1 MKKVLYIAVTAL
13 MFTSCESFL
22 DTESYTKKTTANF
35 PVTEKDAIQ
44 MVTGVYATLNKS
56 IANCQNTYFYLS
68 ELAADDR
75 FGGGGENDKDMQV
88 LDHLMYTN
96 IDRFQ
101 SFWTDRYS
109 GINRAN
115 WAIANLDKV
124 ENETMRNQ
132 MMGEALIL
140 RAFFYNE
147 LAEMFGSVP
156 LITTVP
162 QDVADA
168 QVYPAQSPVDDV
180 YAAIASD
187 LKKAIEIMPNNK
199 WNNTVS
205 GSGHLTKWTAEAL
218 LGRVFLFYTGFYGK
232 ESLPLMGE
240 DGAIAGSIAKAEVV
254 TALEDC
260 INNSGHELVS
270 DFRSLWPYTNTV
282 SKPFYPLEGN
292 PQWVK
297 DGENPEQVFA
307 IKCSHLADWST
318 TIGYSNQ
325 YMLHFAIRSHGGADQ
340 FKNLFPFGQG
350 WGAGPV
356 SPKLWKE
363 WQAAEPNDLRREAS
377 ILDGSKTKDYTYGA
391 DKQMEETGLWQKKV
405 IATTA
410 PKSTKAV
417 ELDGK
422 IETVIDKL
430 FNSFTSSDKYYGD
443 GKDDDFQLGHE
454 VDLNVIR
461 FADVLLMHS
470 ELTQTADG
478 MNRVRARAKLPA
490 VTYSETALRNER
502 RWELAFEGTRWADI
516 RRWGIAEQALSNQ
529 LGSDIWNRGV
539 ATVMKNQGAGYA
551 ARYAAT
557 KGFMPI
563 PQSEID
569 LSNGVLK
576 QNAGWDASAV
586 FVSWN
591 E

>member
-1 MKKVLYIAVTAL
+1 MKKVLYIAATAL
-13 MFTSCESFL
+13 LFTSCESFL
-22 DTESYTKKTTANF
+22 DTESYVKKTTGNY
-35 PVTEKDAIQ
+35 PVTERDAIQ
-44 MVTGVYATLNKS
+44 LVTGVYATLNKPL
-56 IANCQNTYFYLS
+56 ANCQNTYFYLS
-68 ELAADDR
+68 ELASDDR

-88 LDHLMYTN
+88 MDHLLYTN
-96 IDRFQ
+96 INRFQ

-115 WAIANLDKV
+115 MAIANLDKV
-124 ENETMRNQ
+124 ANETMRNQ
-132 MMGEALIL
+132 MMGETLTL

-147 LAEMFGSVP
+147 LVEMFGSVP

-162 QDVADA
+162 QNVAEA
-168 QVYPAQSPVDDV
+168 QTYPAQSPVDEI
-180 YAAIASD
+180 YASIAAD
-187 LKKAIEIMPNNK
+187 LKKAIEIMPNKK
-199 WNNTVS
+199 WNETVS
-205 GSGHLTKWTAEAL
+205 GAGHLTKWTAEAL

-240 DGAIAGSIAKAEVV
+240 DGTISGSIGKDEVAA
-254 TALEDC
+254 ALKDC
-260 INNSGHELVS
+260 IDNSGHSLVS
-270 DFRSLWPYTNTV
+270 DYRSLWPYSNKL
-282 SKPFYPLEGN
+282 SKKDYPYVKN
-292 PQWVK
+292 APDWVK

-340 FKNLFPFGQG
+340 YKKLFPFGQG

-363 WQAAEPNDLRREAS
+363 WQAAEPNDPRREAS
-377 ILDGSKTKDYTYGA
+377 ILDGSKTEGYIYGA
-391 DKQMEETGLWQKKV
+391 DKQMEETGLWQKKIV
-405 IATTA
+405 ATTGA
-410 PKSTKAV
+410 KEYNA
-417 ELDGK
+417 DGTIK
-422 IETVIDKL
+422 TL
-430 FNSFTSSDKYYGD
+430 FNSFTSSQDYYGD
-443 GKDDDFQLGHE
+443 GADDDFQLGHE
-454 VDLNVIR
+454 IDLNVIR

-470 ELTQTADG
+470 EITKTADG
-478 MNRVRARAKLPA
+478 MNRVRARAGLPA

>member
-1 MKKVLYIAVTAL
+1 MKKVLYIAASAL
-13 MFTSCESFL
+13 LFTSCESFL
-22 DTESYTKKTTANF
+22 DTESYTKKTTGNY

-44 MVTGVYATLNKS
+44 LVTGVYATLNKP

-68 ELAADDR
+68 ELASDDR

-88 LDHLMYTN
+88 MDHLLYTN
-96 IDRFQ
+96 INRFQ

-115 WAIANLDKV
+115 MAIANLDKV
-124 ENETMRNQ
+124 ANETMRNQ
-132 MMGEALIL
+132 MMGETLTL

-147 LAEMFGSVP
+147 LVEMFGSVP

-162 QDVADA
+162 QNVAEA
-168 QVYPAQSPVDDV
+168 QAYPAQSPVDEI
-180 YAAIASD
+180 YASIAAD
-187 LKKAIEIMPNNK
+187 LKKAIEIMPNKK
-199 WNNTVS
+199 WNETVS
-205 GSGHLTKWTAEAL
+205 GAGHLTKWTAEAL

-240 DGAIAGSIAKAEVV
+240 DGTISGSIGKDEVAA
-254 TALEDC
+254 ALKDC
-260 INNSGHELVS
+260 IDNSGHSLVS
-270 DFRSLWPYTNTV
+270 DYRSLWPYSNKL
-282 SKPFYPLEGN
+282 SKKDYPYVKN
-292 PQWVK
+292 APDWVK

-340 FKNLFPFGQG
+340 YKKLFPFGQG

-363 WQAAEPNDLRREAS
+363 WQAAEPNDPRREAS
-377 ILDGSKTKDYTYGA
+377 ILDGSKTEGYIYGA
-391 DKQMEETGLWQKKV
+391 DKQMEETGLWQKKIV
-405 IATTA
+405 ATTGA
-410 PKSTKAV
+410 KEYNA
-417 ELDGK
+417 DGTIK
-422 IETVIDKL
+422 TL
-430 FNSFTSSDKYYGD
+430 FNSFTSSTDYYGD
-443 GKDDDFQLGHE
+443 GADDDFQLGHE
-454 VDLNVIR
+454 IDLNVIR

-470 ELTQTADG
+470 EITKTADG
-478 MNRVRARAKLPA
+478 MNRVRARAGLPA

-539 ATVMKNQGAGYA
+539 ATVMKNQGAGYT

>member
-1 MKKVLYIAVTAL
+1 MKKVLYIAASAL
-13 MFTSCESFL
+13 LFTSCESFL
-22 DTESYTKKTTANF
+22 DTESYTKKTTGNY

-44 MVTGVYATLNKS
+44 LVTGVYATLNKP

-68 ELAADDR
+68 ELASDDR

-88 LDHLMYTN
+88 MDHLLYTN
-96 IDRFQ
+96 INRFQ

-115 WAIANLDKV
+115 MAIANLDKV
-124 ENETMRNQ
+124 ANETMRNQ
-132 MMGEALIL
+132 MMGETLTL

-147 LAEMFGSVP
+147 LVEMFGSVP

-162 QDVADA
+162 QNVAEA
-168 QVYPAQSPVDDV
+168 QAYPAQSPVDEI
-180 YAAIASD
+180 YASIAAD
-187 LKKAIEIMPNNK
+187 LKKAIEIMPNKK
-199 WNNTVS
+199 WNETVS
-205 GSGHLTKWTAEAL
+205 GAGHLTKWTAEAL

-240 DGAIAGSIAKAEVV
+240 DGTISGSIGKDEVAA
-254 TALEDC
+254 ALKDC
-260 INNSGHELVS
+260 IDNSGHSLVS
-270 DFRSLWPYTNTV
+270 DYRSLWPYSNKL
-282 SKPFYPLEGN
+282 SKKDYPYVKN
-292 PQWVK
+292 APDWVK

-340 FKNLFPFGQG
+340 YKKLFPFGQG

-363 WQAAEPNDLRREAS
+363 WQAAEPNDPRREAS
-377 ILDGSKTKDYTYGA
+377 ILDGSKTEGYIYGA
-391 DKQMEETGLWQKKV
+391 DKQMEETGLWQKKIV
-405 IATTA
+405 ATTGA
-410 PKSTKAV
+410 KEYNA
-417 ELDGK
+417 DGTIK
-422 IETVIDKL
+422 TL
-430 FNSFTSSDKYYGD
+430 FNSFTSSQDYYGD
-443 GKDDDFQLGHE
+443 GADDDFQLGHE
-454 VDLNVIR
+454 IDLNVIR

-470 ELTQTADG
+470 EITKTADG
-478 MNRVRARAKLPA
+478 MNRVRARAGLPA

>member
-1 MKKVLYIAVTAL
+1 MKKVLYIAASAL
-13 MFTSCESFL
+13 LFTSCESFL
-22 DTESYTKKTTANF
+22 DTESYTKKTTGNY

-44 MVTGVYATLNKS
+44 LVTGVYATLNKP

-68 ELAADDR
+68 ELASDDR

-88 LDHLMYTN
+88 MDHLLYTN
-96 IDRFQ
+96 INRFQ

-115 WAIANLDKV
+115 MAIANLDKV
-124 ENETMRNQ
+124 ANETMRNQ
-132 MMGEALIL
+132 MMGETLTL

-147 LAEMFGSVP
+147 LVEMFGSVP

-162 QDVADA
+162 QNVAEA
-168 QVYPAQSPVDDV
+168 QAYPAQSPVDEI
-180 YAAIASD
+180 YASIAAD
-187 LKKAIEIMPNNK
+187 LKKAIEIMPNKK
-199 WNNTVS
+199 WNETVS
-205 GSGHLTKWTAEAL
+205 GAGHLTKWTAEAL

-240 DGAIAGSIAKAEVV
+240 DGTISGSIGKDEVAA
-254 TALEDC
+254 ALKDC
-260 INNSGHELVS
+260 IDNSGHSLVS
-270 DFRSLWPYTNTV
+270 DYRSLWPYSNKL
-282 SKPFYPLEGN
+282 SKKDYPYVKN
-292 PQWVK
+292 APDWVK

-340 FKNLFPFGQG
+340 YKKLFPFGQG

-363 WQAAEPNDLRREAS
+363 WQAAEPNDPRREAS
-377 ILDGSKTKDYTYGA
+377 ILDGSKTEGYIYGA
-391 DKQMEETGLWQKKV
+391 DKQMEETGLWQKKIV
-405 IATTA
+405 ATTGA
-410 PKSTKAV
+410 KEYNA
-417 ELDGK
+417 DGTLK
-422 IETVIDKL
+422 TL
-430 FNSFTSSDKYYGD
+430 FNSFTSSTDYYGD
-443 GKDDDFQLGHE
+443 GADDDFQLGHE
-454 VDLNVIR
+454 IDLNVIR

-470 ELTQTADG
+470 EITKTADG
-478 MNRVRARAKLPA
+478 MNRVRARAGLPA

>member
-1 MKKVLYIAVTAL
+1 MKKVLYIAVSAL
-13 MFTSCESFL
+13 LFTSCESFL
-22 DTESYTKKTTANF
+22 DTESYTKKTTGNY

-44 MVTGVYATLNKS
+44 LVTGVYATLNKP

-68 ELAADDR
+68 ELASDDR

-88 LDHLMYTN
+88 MDHLLYTN
-96 IDRFQ
+96 INRFQ

-115 WAIANLDKV
+115 MAIANLDKV
-124 ENETMRNQ
+124 ANETMRNQ
-132 MMGEALIL
+132 MMGETLTL

-147 LAEMFGSVP
+147 LVEMFGSVP

-162 QDVADA
+162 QNVAEA
-168 QVYPAQSPVDDV
+168 QAYPAQSPVDEI
-180 YAAIASD
+180 YASIAAD
-187 LKKAIEIMPNNK
+187 LKKAIEIMPNKK
-199 WNNTVS
+199 WNETVS
-205 GSGHLTKWTAEAL
+205 GAGHLTKWTAEAL

-240 DGAIAGSIAKAEVV
+240 DGTISGSIGKDEVAA
-254 TALEDC
+254 ALKDC
-260 INNSGHELVS
+260 IDNSGHSLVS
-270 DFRSLWPYTNTV
+270 DYRSLWPYSNKL
-282 SKPFYPLEGN
+282 SKKDYPYVKN
-292 PQWVK
+292 APDWVK

-340 FKNLFPFGQG
+340 YKKLFPFGQG

-363 WQAAEPNDLRREAS
+363 WQAAEPNDPRREAS
-377 ILDGSKTKDYTYGA
+377 ILDGSKTEGYIYGA
-391 DKQMEETGLWQKKV
+391 DKQMEETGLWQKKIV
-405 IATTA
+405 ATTGA
-410 PKSTKAV
+410 KEYNA
-417 ELDGK
+417 DGTIK
-422 IETVIDKL
+422 TL
-430 FNSFTSSDKYYGD
+430 FNSFTSSQDYYGD
-443 GKDDDFQLGHE
+443 GADDDFQLGHE
-454 VDLNVIR
+454 IDLNVIR

-470 ELTQTADG
+470 EITKTADG
-478 MNRVRARAKLPA
+478 MNRVRARAGLPA

-563 PQSEID
+563 PQTEID

>member
-1 MKKVLYIAVTAL
+1 MKKVLYIAASAL

-22 DTESYTKKTTANF
+22 DTESYTKKTTGNY

-44 MVTGVYATLNKS
+44 LVTGVYATLNKP

-68 ELAADDR
+68 ELASDDR

-88 LDHLMYTN
+88 MDHLLYTN
-96 IDRFQ
+96 INRFQ

-115 WAIANLDKV
+115 MAIANLDKV
-124 ENETMRNQ
+124 ANETMRNQ
-132 MMGEALIL
+132 MMGETLTL

-147 LAEMFGSVP
+147 LVEMFGSVP

-162 QDVADA
+162 QNVAEA
-168 QVYPAQSPVDDV
+168 QAYPAQSPVDEI
-180 YAAIASD
+180 YASIAAD
-187 LKKAIEIMPNNK
+187 LKKAIEIMPNKK
-199 WNNTVS
+199 WNETVS
-205 GSGHLTKWTAEAL
+205 GAGHLTKWTAEAL

-240 DGAIAGSIAKAEVV
+240 DGTISGSIGKDEVAA
-254 TALEDC
+254 ALKDC
-260 INNSGHELVS
+260 IDNSGHSLVS
-270 DFRSLWPYTNTV
+270 DYRSLWPYSNKL
-282 SKPFYPLEGN
+282 SKKDYPYVKN
-292 PQWVK
+292 APDWVK

-340 FKNLFPFGQG
+340 YKKLFPFGQG

-363 WQAAEPNDLRREAS
+363 WQAAEPNDPRREAS
-377 ILDGSKTKDYTYGA
+377 ILDGSKTEGYIYGA
-391 DKQMEETGLWQKKV
+391 DKQMEETGLWQKKIV
-405 IATTA
+405 ATTGA
-410 PKSTKAV
+410 KEYNA
-417 ELDGK
+417 DGTIK
-422 IETVIDKL
+422 TL
-430 FNSFTSSDKYYGD
+430 FNSFTSSQDYYGD
-443 GKDDDFQLGHE
+443 GADDDFQLGHE
-454 VDLNVIR
+454 IDLNVIR

-470 ELTQTADG
+470 EITKTADG
-478 MNRVRARAKLPA
+478 MNRVRARAGLPA

>member
-1 MKKVLYIAVTAL
+1 MKKVLYIAASAL
-13 MFTSCESFL
+13 LFTSCESFL
-22 DTESYTKKTTANF
+22 DTESYTKKTTGNY
-35 PVTEKDAIQ
+35 PITEKDAIQ
-44 MVTGVYATLNKS
+44 LVTGVYATLNKP

-68 ELAADDR
+68 ELASDDR

-88 LDHLMYTN
+88 MDHLLYTN
-96 IDRFQ
+96 INRFQ
-101 SFWTDRYS
+101 SFWSDRYS

-115 WAIANLDKV
+115 MAIANLDKV
-124 ENETMRNQ
+124 ANETMRNQ
-132 MMGEALIL
+132 MMGETLTL

-147 LAEMFGSVP
+147 LVEMFGSVP

-162 QDVADA
+162 QNVAEA
-168 QVYPAQSPVDDV
+168 QVYPAQSPVDEI
-180 YAAIASD
+180 YASIAAD
-187 LKKAIEIMPNNK
+187 LKKAIEIMPNKK
-199 WNNTVS
+199 WNETVS
-205 GSGHLTKWTAEAL
+205 GAGHLTKWTAEAL

-240 DGAIAGSIAKAEVV
+240 DGTISGSIGKDEVAA
-254 TALEDC
+254 ALKDC
-260 INNSGHELVS
+260 IDNSGHSLVS
-270 DFRSLWPYTNTV
+270 DYRSLWPYSNKL
-282 SKPFYPLEGN
+282 SKKDYPYVKN
-292 PQWVK
+292 APDWVK

-340 FKNLFPFGQG
+340 YKKLFPFGQG

-363 WQAAEPNDLRREAS
+363 WQAAEPNDPRREAS
-377 ILDGSKTKDYTYGA
+377 ILDGSKTEGYIYGA
-391 DKQMEETGLWQKKV
+391 DKQMEETGLWQKKIV
-405 IATTA
+405 ATTGA
-410 PKSTKAV
+410 KEYNA
-417 ELDGK
+417 DGTIK
-422 IETVIDKL
+422 TL
-430 FNSFTSSDKYYGD
+430 FNSFTSSTDYYGD
-443 GKDDDFQLGHE
+443 GADDDFQLGHE
-454 VDLNVIR
+454 IDLNVIR

-470 ELTQTADG
+470 EITKTADG
-478 MNRVRARAKLPA
+478 MNRVRARAGLPA

-529 LGSDIWNRGV
+529 LGSAIWNRGV
-539 ATVMKNQGAGYA
+539 ATVMKNQGAGYT

>member
-1 MKKVLYIAVTAL
+1 MKKVLYIAASAL
-13 MFTSCESFL
+13 LFTSCESFL

-297 DGENPEQVFA
+297 DGENLEQVFA

-422 IETVIDKL
+422 IETVINEL

-563 PQSEID
+563 PQTEID

>member
-1 MKKVLYIAVTAL
+1 MKKVLYIAASAL
-13 MFTSCESFL
+13 LFTSCESFL
-22 DTESYTKKTTANF
+22 DTESYTKKTTGNY

-44 MVTGVYATLNKS
+44 LVTGVYATLNKP

-68 ELAADDR
+68 ELASDDR

-88 LDHLMYTN
+88 MDHLLYTN
-96 IDRFQ
+96 INRFQ
-101 SFWTDRYS
+101 SFWSDRYS

-115 WAIANLDKV
+115 MAIANLDKV
-124 ENETMRNQ
+124 ANETMRNQ
-132 MMGEALIL
+132 MMGETLTL

-147 LAEMFGSVP
+147 LVEMFGSVP

-162 QDVADA
+162 QNVAEA
-168 QVYPAQSPVDDV
+168 QTYPAQSPVDEI
-180 YAAIASD
+180 YASIAAD
-187 LKKAIEIMPNNK
+187 LKKAIEIMPNKK
-199 WNNTVS
+199 WNETVS
-205 GSGHLTKWTAEAL
+205 GAGHLTKWTAEAL

-240 DGAIAGSIAKAEVV
+240 DGTISGSIGKDEVAA
-254 TALEDC
+254 ALKDC
-260 INNSGHELVS
+260 IDNSGHSLVS
-270 DFRSLWPYTNTV
+270 DYRSLWPYSNKL
-282 SKPFYPLEGN
+282 SKKDYPYVKN
-292 PQWVK
+292 APDWVK

-340 FKNLFPFGQG
+340 YKKLFPFGQG

-363 WQAAEPNDLRREAS
+363 WQAAEPNDPRREAS
-377 ILDGSKTKDYTYGA
+377 ILDGSKTEGYIYGA
-391 DKQMEETGLWQKKV
+391 DKQMEETGLWQKKIV
-405 IATTA
+405 ATTGA
-410 PKSTKAV
+410 KEYNA
-417 ELDGK
+417 DGTIK
-422 IETVIDKL
+422 TL
-430 FNSFTSSDKYYGD
+430 FNSFTSSQDYYGD
-443 GKDDDFQLGHE
+443 GADDDFQLGHE
-454 VDLNVIR
+454 IDLNVIR

-470 ELTQTADG
+470 EITKTADG
-478 MNRVRARAKLPA
+478 MNRVRARAGLPA

-569 LSNGVLK
+569 LSNGVLI

>member
-1 MKKVLYIAVTAL
+1 MKKVLYIAASAL

-22 DTESYTKKTTANF
+22 DTESYTKKTTGNY

-44 MVTGVYATLNKS
+44 LVTGVYATLNKP

-68 ELAADDR
+68 ELASDDR

-88 LDHLMYTN
+88 MDHLLYTN
-96 IDRFQ
+96 INRFQ
-101 SFWTDRYS
+101 SFWSDRYS

-115 WAIANLDKV
+115 MAIANLDKV
-124 ENETMRNQ
+124 ANETMRNQ
-132 MMGEALIL
+132 MMGETLTL

-147 LAEMFGSVP
+147 LVEMFGSVP

-162 QDVADA
+162 QNVAEA
-168 QVYPAQSPVDDV
+168 QTYPAQSPVDEI
-180 YAAIASD
+180 YASIAAD
-187 LKKAIEIMPNNK
+187 LKKAIEIMPNKK
-199 WNNTVS
+199 WNETVS
-205 GSGHLTKWTAEAL
+205 GAGHLTKWTAEAL

-240 DGAIAGSIAKAEVV
+240 DGTISGSIGKDEVAA
-254 TALEDC
+254 ALKDC
-260 INNSGHELVS
+260 IDNSGHSLVS
-270 DFRSLWPYTNTV
+270 DYRSLWPYSNKL
-282 SKPFYPLEGN
+282 SKKDYPYVKN
-292 PQWVK
+292 APDWVK

-340 FKNLFPFGQG
+340 YKKLFPFGQG

-363 WQAAEPNDLRREAS
+363 WQAAEPNDPRREAS
-377 ILDGSKTKDYTYGA
+377 ILDGSKTEGYIYGA
-391 DKQMEETGLWQKKV
+391 DKQMEETGLWQKKIV
-405 IATTA
+405 ATTGA
-410 PKSTKAV
+410 KEYNA
-417 ELDGK
+417 DGTIK
-422 IETVIDKL
+422 TL
-430 FNSFTSSDKYYGD
+430 FNSFTSSQDYYGD
-443 GKDDDFQLGHE
+443 GADDDFQLGHE
-454 VDLNVIR
+454 IDLNVIR

-470 ELTQTADG
+470 EITKTADG
-478 MNRVRARAKLPA
+478 MNRVRARAGLPA

>member
-1 MKKVLYIAVTAL
+1 MKKVLYIAASAL
-13 MFTSCESFL
+13 LFTSCESFL
-22 DTESYTKKTTANF
+22 DTESYTKKTTGNY

-44 MVTGVYATLNKS
+44 LVTGVYATLNKP

-68 ELAADDR
+68 ELASDDR

-88 LDHLMYTN
+88 MDHLLYTN
-96 IDRFQ
+96 INRFQ

-115 WAIANLDKV
+115 MAIANLDKV
-124 ENETMRNQ
+124 ANETMRNQ
-132 MMGEALIL
+132 MMGETLTL

-147 LAEMFGSVP
+147 LVEMFGSVP

-162 QDVADA
+162 QNVAEA
-168 QVYPAQSPVDDV
+168 QAYPAQSPVDEI
-180 YAAIASD
+180 YASIAAD
-187 LKKAIEIMPNNK
+187 LKKAIEIMPNKK
-199 WNNTVS
+199 WNETVS
-205 GSGHLTKWTAEAL
+205 GAGHLTKWTAEAL

-240 DGAIAGSIAKAEVV
+240 DGTISGSIGKDEVAA
-254 TALEDC
+254 ALKDC
-260 INNSGHELVS
+260 IDNSGHSLVS
-270 DFRSLWPYTNTV
+270 DYRSLWPYSNKL
-282 SKPFYPLEGN
+282 SKKDYPYVKN
-292 PQWVK
+292 APDWVK

-340 FKNLFPFGQG
+340 YKKLFPFGQG

-363 WQAAEPNDLRREAS
+363 WQAAEPNDPRREAS
-377 ILDGSKTKDYTYGA
+377 ILDGSKTEGYIYGA
-391 DKQMEETGLWQKKV
+391 DKQMEETGLWQKKIV
-405 IATTA
+405 ATTGA
-410 PKSTKAV
+410 KEYNA
-417 ELDGK
+417 DGTIK
-422 IETVIDKL
+422 TL
-430 FNSFTSSDKYYGD
+430 FNSFTSSTDYYGD
-443 GKDDDFQLGHE
+443 GADDDFQLGHE
-454 VDLNVIR
+454 IDLNVIR

-470 ELTQTADG
+470 EITKTADG
-478 MNRVRARAKLPA
+478 MNRVRARAGLPA

-516 RRWGIAEQALSNQ
+516 RRWGIAEQALSKQ
-529 LGSDIWNRGV
+529 VGSDIWNRGV
-539 ATVMKNQGAGYA
+539 PTVMKEQKDGYA

-576 QNAGWDASAV
+576 QNAGWDASAI

>member
-1 MKKVLYIAVTAL
+1 MKKVLYIAASAL
-13 MFTSCESFL
+13 LFTSCESFL
-22 DTESYTKKTTANF
+22 DTESYTKKTTGNY

-44 MVTGVYATLNKS
+44 LVTGVYATLNKP

-68 ELAADDR
+68 ELASDDR

-88 LDHLMYTN
+88 LDHLLYTN
-96 IDRFQ
+96 INRFQ
-101 SFWTDRYS
+101 TFWSDRYS

-115 WAIANLDKV
+115 MAIANLDKV
-124 ENETMRNQ
+124 ANETMRNQ
-132 MMGEALIL
+132 MMGETLTL

-147 LAEMFGSVP
+147 LVEMFGSVP

-162 QDVADA
+162 QNVAEA
-168 QVYPAQSPVDDV
+168 QTYPAQSPVDEI
-180 YAAIASD
+180 YASIAAD
-187 LKKAIEIMPNNK
+187 LKKAIEIMPNKK
-199 WNNTVS
+199 WNETVS
-205 GSGHLTKWTAEAL
+205 GAGHLTKWTAEAL

-240 DGAIAGSIAKAEVV
+240 DGTISGSIGKDEVAA
-254 TALEDC
+254 ALKDC
-260 INNSGHELVS
+260 IDNSGHSLVS
-270 DFRSLWPYTNTV
+270 DYRSLWPYSNKL
-282 SKPFYPLEGN
+282 SKKDYPYVKN
-292 PQWVK
+292 APDWVK

-340 FKNLFPFGQG
+340 YKKLFPFGQG

-363 WQAAEPNDLRREAS
+363 WQAAEPNDPRREAS
-377 ILDGSKTKDYTYGA
+377 ILDGSKTEGYIYGA
-391 DKQMEETGLWQKKV
+391 DKQMEETGLWQKKIV
-405 IATTA
+405 ATTGA
-410 PKSTKAV
+410 KEYDT
-417 ELDGK
+417 DGSIK
-422 IETVIDKL
+422 TL
-430 FNSFTSSDKYYGD
+430 FNSFTSSQDYYGD
-443 GKDDDFQLGHE
+443 GEKDDFQLGHE
-454 VDLNVIR
+454 IDLNVIR

-470 ELTQTADG
+470 EITKTADG
-478 MNRVRARAKLPA
+478 MNQVRARAGLPA

>member
-1 MKKVLYIAVTAL
+1 MKKVLYIAASAL
-13 MFTSCESFL
+13 LFTSCESFL
-22 DTESYTKKTTANF
+22 DTESYTKKTTGNY

-44 MVTGVYATLNKS
+44 LVTGVYATLNKP

-68 ELAADDR
+68 ELASDDR

-88 LDHLMYTN
+88 MDHLLYTN
-96 IDRFQ
+96 INRFQ
-101 SFWTDRYS
+101 SFWSDRYS

-115 WAIANLDKV
+115 MAIANLDKV
-124 ENETMRNQ
+124 ANETMRNQ
-132 MMGEALIL
+132 MMGETLTL

-147 LAEMFGSVP
+147 LVEMFGSVP

-162 QDVADA
+162 QNVAEA
-168 QVYPAQSPVDDV
+168 QAYPAQSPVDEI
-180 YAAIASD
+180 YASIAAD
-187 LKKAIEIMPNNK
+187 LKKAIEIMPNKK
-199 WNNTVS
+199 WNETVS
-205 GSGHLTKWTAEAL
+205 GAGHLTKWTAEAL

-240 DGAIAGSIAKAEVV
+240 DGTISGSIGKDEVAA
-254 TALEDC
+254 ALKDC
-260 INNSGHELVS
+260 IDNSGHSLVS
-270 DFRSLWPYTNTV
+270 DYRSLWPYSNKL
-282 SKPFYPLEGN
+282 SKKDYPYVKN
-292 PQWVK
+292 APDWVK

-340 FKNLFPFGQG
+340 YKKLFPFGQG

-363 WQAAEPNDLRREAS
+363 WQAAEPNDPRREAS
-377 ILDGSKTKDYTYGA
+377 ILDGSKTEGYIYGA
-391 DKQMEETGLWQKKV
+391 DKQMEETGLWQKKIV
-405 IATTA
+405 ATTGA
-410 PKSTKAV
+410 KEYNA
-417 ELDGK
+417 DGTIK
-422 IETVIDKL
+422 TL
-430 FNSFTSSDKYYGD
+430 FNSFTSSQDYYGD
-443 GKDDDFQLGHE
+443 GADDDFQLGHE
-454 VDLNVIR
+454 IDLNVIR

-470 ELTQTADG
+470 EITKTADG
-478 MNRVRARAKLPA
+478 MNRVRARAGLPA

>member
-1 MKKVLYIAVTAL
+1 MKKVLYIAASAL
-13 MFTSCESFL
+13 LFTSCESFL
-22 DTESYTKKTTANF
+22 DTESYTKKTTGNY

-44 MVTGVYATLNKS
+44 LVTGVYATLNKP

-68 ELAADDR
+68 ELASDDR

-88 LDHLMYTN
+88 MDHLLYTN
-96 IDRFQ
+96 INRFQ
-101 SFWTDRYS
+101 SFWSDRYS

-115 WAIANLDKV
+115 MAIANLDKV
-124 ENETMRNQ
+124 ANETMRNQ
-132 MMGEALIL
+132 MMGETLTL

-147 LAEMFGSVP
+147 LVEMFGSVP

-162 QDVADA
+162 QNVAEA
-168 QVYPAQSPVDDV
+168 QTYPAQSPVDEI
-180 YAAIASD
+180 YASIAAD
-187 LKKAIEIMPNNK
+187 LKKAIEIMPNKK
-199 WNNTVS
+199 WNETVS
-205 GSGHLTKWTAEAL
+205 GAGHLTKWTAEAL

-232 ESLPLMGE
+232 DALPLMGE
-240 DGAIAGSIAKAEVV
+240 DGTISGSIGKDEVAA
-254 TALEDC
+254 ALKDC
-260 INNSGHELVS
+260 IDNSGHSLVS
-270 DFRSLWPYTNTV
+270 DYRSLWPYSNKL
-282 SKPFYPLEGN
+282 SKKDYPYVQN
-292 PQWVK
+292 APDWVK

-340 FKNLFPFGQG
+340 YKKLFPFGQG

-363 WQAAEPNDLRREAS
+363 WQAAEPNDPRREAS
-377 ILDGSKTKDYTYGA
+377 ILDGSKTEGYIYGA
-391 DKQMEETGLWQKKV
+391 DKQMEETGLWQKKIV
-405 IATTA
+405 ATTGA
-410 PKSTKAV
+410 KEYNA
-417 ELDGK
+417 DGTIK
-422 IETVIDKL
+422 TL
-430 FNSFTSSDKYYGD
+430 FNSFTSSTDYYGD
-443 GKDDDFQLGHE
+443 GADDDFQLGHE
-454 VDLNVIR
+454 IDLNVIR

-470 ELTQTADG
+470 EITKTADG
-478 MNRVRARAKLPA
+478 MNRVRARAGLPA

>member
-1 MKKVLYIAVTAL
+1 MKKVLYIAASAL
-13 MFTSCESFL
+13 LFTSCESFL
-22 DTESYTKKTTANF
+22 DTESYTKKTTGNY
-35 PVTEKDAIQ
+35 PITEKDAIQ
-44 MVTGVYATLNKS
+44 LVTGVYATLNKP

-68 ELAADDR
+68 ELASDDR

-88 LDHLMYTN
+88 MDHLLYTN
-96 IDRFQ
+96 INRFQ

-115 WAIANLDKV
+115 MAIANLDKV
-124 ENETMRNQ
+124 ANETMRNQ
-132 MMGEALIL
+132 MMGETLTL

-147 LAEMFGSVP
+147 LVEMFGSVP

-162 QDVADA
+162 QNVAEA
-168 QVYPAQSPVDDV
+168 QTYPAQSPVDEI
-180 YAAIASD
+180 YASIAAD
-187 LKKAIEIMPNNK
+187 LKKAIEIMPNKK
-199 WNNTVS
+199 WNETVS
-205 GSGHLTKWTAEAL
+205 GAGHLTKWTAEAL

-240 DGAIAGSIAKAEVV
+240 DGTISGSIGKDEVAA
-254 TALEDC
+254 ALKDC
-260 INNSGHELVS
+260 IDNSGHSLVS
-270 DFRSLWPYTNTV
+270 DYRSLWPYSNKL
-282 SKPFYPLEGN
+282 SKKDYPYVKN
-292 PQWVK
+292 APDWVK

-340 FKNLFPFGQG
+340 YKKLFPFGQG

-363 WQAAEPNDLRREAS
+363 WQAAEPNDPRREAS
-377 ILDGSKTKDYTYGA
+377 ILDGSKTEGYIYGA
-391 DKQMEETGLWQKKV
+391 DKQMEETGLWQKKIV
-405 IATTA
+405 ATTGA
-410 PKSTKAV
+410 KEYNA
-417 ELDGK
+417 DGTIK
-422 IETVIDKL
+422 TL
-430 FNSFTSSDKYYGD
+430 FNSFTSSQDYYGD
-443 GKDDDFQLGHE
+443 GADDDFQLGHE
-454 VDLNVIR
+454 IDLNVIR

-470 ELTQTADG
+470 EITKTADG
-478 MNRVRARAKLPA
+478 MNRVRARAGLPA

>member
-1 MKKVLYIAVTAL
+1 MKKVLYIAASAL
-13 MFTSCESFL
+13 LFTSCESFL
-22 DTESYTKKTTANF
+22 DTESYTKKTTGNY

-44 MVTGVYATLNKS
+44 LVTGVYATLNKP

-68 ELAADDR
+68 ELASDDR

-88 LDHLMYTN
+88 MDHLLYTN
-96 IDRFQ
+96 INRFQ

-115 WAIANLDKV
+115 MAIANLDKV
-124 ENETMRNQ
+124 ANETMRNQ
-132 MMGEALIL
+132 MMGETLTL

-147 LAEMFGSVP
+147 LVEMFGSVP

-162 QDVADA
+162 QNVAEA
-168 QVYPAQSPVDDV
+168 QAYPAQSPVDEI
-180 YAAIASD
+180 YASIAAD
-187 LKKAIEIMPNNK
+187 LKKAIEIMPNKK
-199 WNNTVS
+199 WNETVS
-205 GSGHLTKWTAEAL
+205 GAGHLTKWTAEAL

-240 DGAIAGSIAKAEVV
+240 DGTISGSIGKDEVAA
-254 TALEDC
+254 ALKDC
-260 INNSGHELVS
+260 IDNSGHSLVS
-270 DFRSLWPYTNTV
+270 DYRSLWPYSNKL
-282 SKPFYPLEGN
+282 SKKDYPYVKN
-292 PQWVK
+292 APDWVK

-325 YMLHFAIRSHGGADQ
+325 YMLHFAIRSHGGTDQ
-340 FKNLFPFGQG
+340 FKKLFPFGQG

-363 WQAAEPNDLRREAS
+363 WQAAEPNDPRREAS
-377 ILDGSKTKDYTYGA
+377 ILDGSKTEGYIYGA
-391 DKQMEETGLWQKKV
+391 DKQMEETGLWQKKIV
-405 IATTA
+405 ATTGA
-410 PKSTKAV
+410 KEYNA
-417 ELDGK
+417 DGTIK
-422 IETVIDKL
+422 TL
-430 FNSFTSSDKYYGD
+430 FNSFTSSTDYYGD
-443 GKDDDFQLGHE
+443 GADDDFQLGHE
-454 VDLNVIR
+454 IDLNVIR

-470 ELTQTADG
+470 EITKTADG
-478 MNRVRARAKLPA
+478 MNRVRARAGLPA

>member
-1 MKKVLYIAVTAL
+1 MKKVLYIAASAL
-13 MFTSCESFL
+13 LFTSCESFL
-22 DTESYTKKTTANF
+22 DTESYTKKTTGNY

-44 MVTGVYATLNKS
+44 LVTGVYATLNKP

-68 ELAADDR
+68 ELASDDR

-88 LDHLMYTN
+88 MDHLLYTN
-96 IDRFQ
+96 INRFQ

-115 WAIANLDKV
+115 MAIANLDKV
-124 ENETMRNQ
+124 ANETMRNQ
-132 MMGEALIL
+132 MMGETLTL

-147 LAEMFGSVP
+147 LVEMFGSVP

-162 QDVADA
+162 QNVAEA
-168 QVYPAQSPVDDV
+168 QTYPAQSPVDEI
-180 YAAIASD
+180 YASIAAD
-187 LKKAIEIMPNNK
+187 LKKAIEIMPNKK
-199 WNNTVS
+199 WNETVS
-205 GSGHLTKWTAEAL
+205 GAGHLTKWTAEAL

-240 DGAIAGSIAKAEVV
+240 DGTISGSIGKDEVAA
-254 TALEDC
+254 ALKDC
-260 INNSGHELVS
+260 IDNSGHSLVS
-270 DFRSLWPYTNTV
+270 DYRSLWPYSNKL
-282 SKPFYPLEGN
+282 SKKDYPYVKN
-292 PQWVK
+292 APDWVK

-340 FKNLFPFGQG
+340 YKKLFPFGQG

-363 WQAAEPNDLRREAS
+363 WQAAEPNDPRREAS
-377 ILDGSKTKDYTYGA
+377 ILDGSKTEGYIYGA
-391 DKQMEETGLWQKKV
+391 DKQMEETGLWQKKIV
-405 IATTA
+405 ATTGA
-410 PKSTKAV
+410 KEYNA
-417 ELDGK
+417 DGTIK
-422 IETVIDKL
+422 TL
-430 FNSFTSSDKYYGD
+430 FNSFTSSTDYYGD
-443 GKDDDFQLGHE
+443 GADDDFQLGHE
-454 VDLNVIR
+454 IDLNVIR

-470 ELTQTADG
+470 EITKTADG
-478 MNRVRARAKLPA
+478 MNRVRARAGLPA